1 MKRILLFLF
10 ICTGFSTFSQSIW
23 TKGNAVWHYRFSNI
37 GTKGYIKL
45 WEDGTFVWQ
54 GKTCIKMKA
63 EKHTFQSAV
72 PEWNIPEAE
81 IVTDYFEYP
90 LYISNDT
97 VFYWNIEQDQFF
109 VLFDFSAQQNDS
121 WILDI
126 APMEVVGCNDTSMCV
141 VQSVGSL
148 MLGGQSVVEL
158 SLGTTA
164 DSFKY
169 LGGKANSRFGT
180 TVSYLFPFTKPCAD
194 VDFPDLDHVKFLCF
208 EDDSLYYNPSGGA
221 CEYYLGLDQLE
232 NEDVKIFPNPTS
244 GKLTLLSDVS
254 VSHVE
259 VFDSY
264 GKLCFSESSG
274 LTLAELDLSVLN
286 SGIYLIQITTATDQ
300 VIIKRI
306 QRN

>member
-1 MKRILLFLF
+1 MKRILLFIF
-10 ICTGFSTFSQSIW
+10 FCISFSSFSQSIW
-23 TKGNAVWHYRFSNI
+23 TKGNAVWHYGFVNI

-45 WEDGTFVWQ
+45 WEDGTVVLQ
-54 GKTCIKMKA
+54 GKTCIRMKA
-63 EKHTFQSAV
+63 EKHTFYSG
-72 PEWNIPEAE
+72 PGGGLPTAE
-81 IVTDYFEYP
+81 SVSGYLGGA
-90 LYISNDT
+90 LYVSNDS
-97 VFYWNIEQDQFF
+97 VFYWNEEQEQFF

-126 APMEVVGCNDTSMCV
+126 APTENFGCNDTSVCV

-148 MLGGQSVVEL
+148 MLGGQGVVEL
-158 SLGTTA
+158 NLGSTT

-169 LGGKANSRFGT
+169 LEGKANSWFGT
-180 TVSYLFPFTKPCAD
+180 TASYLFPFTKSCD
-194 VDFPDLDHVKFLCF
+194 NGNFPDLDQIEFLCF

-232 NEDVKIFPNPTS
+232 NENVKIYPNPTS
-244 GKLTLLSDVS
+244 GHLNILSDAS

-264 GKLCFSESSG
+264 GKRCLWESPH
-274 LTLAELDLSVLN
+274 LTLTELDLSGLN
-286 SGIYLIQITTATDQ
+286 TGIYLVKITTDTDQ
-300 VIIKRI
+300 VIIKRV